1 MVSKEA
7 FPRLFEQSVEKT
19 EVFSMYEQ
27 TNLVLCEDV
36 VVAESALLK
45 KECKD
50 RYGGVPGL
58 DDSELANPDE
68 LERQVYRHELA
79 PILALPIQGNRCSLR
94 PAIDEDG
101 RLDWGA
107 FGTVDFERMYPF
119 NKVIYKADKLREQL
133 KNVLIMFSIVNER
146 LPGKAK
152 YMVLK
157 YLKMGIIGLEHIVN
171 NDMRALARLY
181 LRIRKMRKE
190 IAELREASERRRQ
203 RRAEGFWLSL

>member
-1 MVSKEA
+1 MVIIP

-27 TNLVLCEDV
+27 TNLVLCDDV
-36 VVAESALLK
+36 VVAESPLLK
-45 KECKD
+45 LEHNN
-50 RYGGVPGL
+50 RYGSVPGL
-58 DDSELANPDE
+58 ADSELADPEE
-68 LERQVYRHELA
+68 LERQVWMNEFGPVLS
-79 PILALPIQGNRCSLR
+79 LPVERKKRWIR

-119 NKVIYKADKLREQL
+119 NKVLYKADKVREQL

-146 LPGKAK
+146 IKTRAK
-152 YMVLK
+152 YLVLK
-157 YLKMGIIGLEHIVN
+157 YLDMGIIELEHIVD

-181 LRIRKMRKE
+181 LRVLKMRKE
-190 IAELREASERRRQ
+190 ITELREASERRRQ
-203 RRAEGFWLSL
+203 RRAETFWMSL